1 MLFLNNIGL
10 YVRRLKLEYV
20 CCLVIVQFMAN
31 PVSAQ
36 VLTLGLETTT
46 SMVNHHDPLEIDK
59 TLTLSK
65 VVDLTMD
72 THPDIALITSME
84 EEAAAISE
92 RSKSWTAGASQIAVG
107 YQSIASFRLNY
118 GTANLMVPL
127 WNLGQRDAQENLA
140 KEAEK
145 YVGLQAVSIRL
156 RVAGLVR
163 EALWN
168 MTLAKI
174 RFEQAR
180 DERETS
186 KQLLDAI
193 KRRVELG
200 DLPLADQLLAHT
212 EFLQKQ
218 SVFIMAEAELMH
230 TRKRYTSITRMVKVP
245 LLHEEA
251 LVGTKELGQNHPTLI
266 AINSEVDRKQA
277 EINTIKA
284 IGSGQTN
291 VVAGILSDE
300 GIDSRSNHAEFFN
313 VGVVVPFGGGA
324 HAQPQIAALNVEL
337 TTLTSQREMLYREL
351 EQAHHEA
358 EHNMEVNT
366 VELDNAN
373 ERQKVSEELL
383 RMTQLAFSVGEI
395 DLIDLLKIQSQAQ
408 QAILYAKE
416 RAVIMK
422 RDIAFY
428 NHAVGVVP

>member
-1 MLFLNNIGL
+1 
-10 YVRRLKLEYV
+10 
-20 CCLVIVQFMAN
+20 
-31 PVSAQ
+31 
-36 VLTLGLETTT
+36 
-46 SMVNHHDPLEIDK
+46 
-59 TLTLSK
+59 
-65 VVDLTMD
+65 
-72 THPDIALITSME
+72 
-84 EEAAAISE
+84 
-92 RSKSWTAGASQIAVG
+92 
-107 YQSIASFRLNY
+107 
-118 GTANLMVPL
+118 
-127 WNLGQRDAQENLA
+127 
-140 KEAEK
+140 
-145 YVGLQAVSIRL
+145 
-156 RVAGLVR
+156 
-163 EALWN
+163 
-168 MTLAKI
+168 
-174 RFEQAR
+174 
-180 DERETS
+180 
-186 KQLLDAI
+186 
-193 KRRVELG
+193 
-200 DLPLADQLLAHT
+200 
-212 EFLQKQ
+212 
-218 SVFIMAEAELMH
+218 
-230 TRKRYTSITRMVKVP
+230 MVKVP
-245 LLHEEA
+245 LFHEEA

-277 EINTIKA
+277 EINAIKA